1 MSLIRLFLTLCLM
14 FVLNEICL
22 AQTTGQKTPSKS
34 AKESVT
40 TSQHLKSSPAFAE
53 VLLRRTELE
62 SELESLLVSYT
73 EEFPKVQDLRFEM
86 SVLRKD
92 IERLNAVK
100 ANEAGKLT
108 AALGKLI
115 VRKAEVET
123 ELWNLQKKFGDTH
136 PEVQRAKRKTEIF
149 VSAIRDI
156 LE

>member
-1 MSLIRLFLTLCLM
+1 M